1 MAVHR
6 PLFLTRA
13 RSALRVLACAALCAA
28 AVPAVA
34 QSYQDGQMQTLQMN
48 RSLDAVSIQG
58 SVEGWDVQKFRIP
71 AERGQTLRLG
81 LESRN
86 RDVAFNLIH
95 PSTGA
100 VVYDGARSG
109 RRAEVVLKNGG
120 DWIVEVFLTRQAAD
134 RGDWADFRLDAR
146 LVNPVQ
152 EPKPPRPPV
161 GNTSF
166 FIVDGLG
173 GYDSLNIR
181 AEASLSGRV
190 VARAPNGTRLTNGG
204 CFASGGMTW
213 CAVADPAGRFT
224 GYASARYLVE
234 ERQAGWPPV
243 QPKPPAPKPQPQAL
257 DAMAMMKACRNL
269 AHETWNIPPGFIVP
283 SEPVAVGNGFQ
294 SPVGTIV
301 LNLSGTCTYDRNG
314 NLLRFR

>member
-28 AVPAVA
+28 AVPAFA
-34 QSYQDGQMQTLQMN
+34 QSYQGGRMQTLQMN

-58 SVEGWDVQKFRIP
+58 SVEGWDVQKFRLP

-134 RGDWADFRLDAR
+134 RGDWADFRLDVR
-146 LVNPVQ
+146 LTEAVATPA
-152 EPKPPRPPV
+152 PKPPAQDLGDLV
-161 GNTSF
+161 VT
-166 FIVDGLG
+166 GLS
-173 GYDSLNIR
+173 GYDTLNIR
-181 AEASLSGRV
+181 AEPSLNARV
-190 VARAPNGTRLTNGG
+190 VTRVPNGTRLTNGG
-204 CFASGGMTW
+204 CFASGTMTW
-213 CAVADPAGRFT
+213 CAVSDPSNRFA
-224 GYASARYLVE
+224 GYASARYLAKDS
-234 ERQAGWPPV
+234 QAGWPPV

-257 DAMAMMKACRNL
+257 DASAMMKACRGL
-269 AHETWNIPPGFIVP
+269 AHDTWNIPPGFIVP
-283 SEPVAVGNGFQ
+283 SEPVAVGTGFQ
-294 SPVGTIV
+294 SSVGTLV
-301 LNLSGTCTYDRNG
+301 FSLSGTCFFDRDG
-314 NLLRFR
+314 VLLRFR